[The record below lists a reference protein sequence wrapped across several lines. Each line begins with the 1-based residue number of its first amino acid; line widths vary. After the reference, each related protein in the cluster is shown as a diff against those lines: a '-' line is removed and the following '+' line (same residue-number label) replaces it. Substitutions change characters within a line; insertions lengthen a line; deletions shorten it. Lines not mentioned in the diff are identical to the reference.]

1 MGLKQTISWEVE
13 LFLWTGI
20 INFRVPEDFIL
31 EYTVL
36 AIDSGIITP
45 MGGESQREFC
55 TNKQISLPCYTF
67 FMQRA
72 LYCLRKSDLSSGHS
86 YLWGVTILSNFVP
99 LLDNH
104 SSSLWWGIISIM
116 SVSLLFGIQV
126 FIKPSSLCFSHF
138 LSWTEKS
145 IASA

>member
-45 MGGESQREFC
+45 MGGW
-55 TNKQISLPCYTF
+55 KPKGI
-67 FMQRA
+67 
-72 LYCLRKSDLSSGHS
+72 LYK
-86 YLWGVTILSNFVP
+86 
-99 LLDNH
+99 
-104 SSSLWWGIISIM
+104 
-116 SVSLLFGIQV
+116 
-126 FIKPSSLCFSHF
+126 
-138 LSWTEKS
+138 
-145 IASA
+145 